1 MDHSDTDL
9 QEIREKLEKILQ
21 FRSKLDMILKYGNS
35 RHMELVDRFLDVMFD
50 LLRKES
56 THPGEQ

>member
-21 FRSKLDMILKYGNS
+21 FRAKLDMILKYGNS
-35 RHMELVDRFLDVMFD
+35 RHMELVDRFLDVMVD
-50 LLRKES
+50 LVRKES